1 MPPKDPAP
9 TEDLLQIQ
17 IAIELDRGRKVA
29 EIASEFHVPEKK
41 VRNIARN
48 AGLLESKKST
58 SARKR
63 LSEEEKEVL
72 LGRIEAGEDPE
83 ELASGVGIKTSTLL
97 RWCKVKGIEVPR
109 RLEQLSQKERKEI
122 REMLE
127 EYSWKEVARAY
138 RLSLE
143 ALEAL
148 KEPAYRKLDSCVLAF
163 LFELFKENPKI
174 SDSKVL
180 ESASQLGI
188 EVTKEEVESYR
199 KRLRDMKRI

>member
-48 AGLLESKKST
+48 AGLLEFKKSS
-58 SARKR
+58 SARKH

-97 RWCKVKGIEVPR
+97 RWCKVKGIEIPR

-127 EYSWKEVARAY
+127 EYSWKEVAQAY

-148 KEPAYRKLDSCVLAF
+148 KEPAYRKLDSSVLAF

-180 ESASQLGI
+180 ESASQLKI

>member
-48 AGLLESKKST
+48 AGLLESKKSS

-63 LSEEEKEVL
+63 LSEEEQEVL

-127 EYSWKEVARAY
+127 EYSWKEVAQAY

-143 ALEAL
+143 ALEIL
-148 KEPAYRKLDSCVLAF
+148 KEPAYRKLDSSVLAF

>member
-29 EIASEFHVPEKK
+29 EIVSEFQVPEKK

-48 AGLLESKKST
+48 AGLLESKKSS

-127 EYSWKEVARAY
+127 EYSWKEVAQAY

-148 KEPAYRKLDSCVLAF
+148 KEPAYRKLDSSVLAF
-163 LFELFKENPKI
+163 LFEILKENPKI

>member
-48 AGLLESKKST
+48 AGLVESKKSS

-143 ALEAL
+143 ALEIL
-148 KEPAYRKLDSCVLAF
+148 KEPAYRKLDSSVLAF

-188 EVTKEEVESYR
+188 EVTEEEVESYR

>member
-29 EIASEFHVPEKK
+29 EIASEFQVPEKK
-41 VRNIARN
+41 VRSIARN
-48 AGLLESKKST
+48 AGLLESKKSS

-127 EYSWKEVARAY
+127 EYSWKEVAQAY

-148 KEPAYRKLDSCVLAF
+148 KEPAYRKLDSSVLAF

>member
-1 MPPKDPAP
+1 MPLKDTVP

-48 AGLLESKKST
+48 AGLLESKKSS

-63 LSEEEKEVL
+63 LSEKEKEVL

-83 ELASGVGIKTSTLL
+83 ELASGLGIKTSTLL
-97 RWCKVKGIEVPR
+97 QWCKVKGIEVPR
-109 RLEQLSQKERKEI
+109 RLEQLSQKERIEI

-127 EYSWKEVARAY
+127 EYSWKEVAQAY

-148 KEPAYRKLDSCVLAF
+148 KEPAYRKLDSSVLAF
-163 LFELFKENPKI
+163 IFELFKENPKI

-199 KRLRDMKRI
+199 KRLRNMKRI

>member
-48 AGLLESKKST
+48 AGLLESKKSS

-143 ALEAL
+143 ALEIL
-148 KEPAYRKLDSCVLAF
+148 KEPAYRKLDSSVLAF

>member
-29 EIASEFHVPEKK
+29 EIASEYHVPENK

-48 AGLLESKKST
+48 AGLVESKKSS

-97 RWCKVKGIEVPR
+97 RWCKVKGIEIPR

-127 EYSWKEVARAY
+127 EYSWKEVAQAY

-143 ALEAL
+143 ALETL
-148 KEPAYRKLDSCVLAF
+148 KEPAYRKLDSSVLAF

>member
-29 EIASEFHVPEKK
+29 EIASEYHVPEKK

-48 AGLLESKKST
+48 AGLLESQKST

-127 EYSWKEVARAY
+127 EYSWKEVAQAY

-148 KEPAYRKLDSCVLAF
+148 KEPAYRKLDSSVLAF

>member
-41 VRNIARN
+41 VRNIARI
-48 AGLLESKKST
+48 AGLLESKKSS

-127 EYSWKEVARAY
+127 EYSWKEVAQAY

-143 ALEAL
+143 ALETL
-148 KEPAYRKLDSCVLAF
+148 KEPAYRKLDSSVLAF

-180 ESASQLGI
+180 GRASQQGI

>member
-127 EYSWKEVARAY
+127 EYSRKEVAQAY

-148 KEPAYRKLDSCVLAF
+148 KEPAYRKLDSSVLAF

-199 KRLRDMKRI
+199 KRLKDMKRI

>member
-1 MPPKDPAP
+1 MPHKDPAP

-29 EIASEFHVPEKK
+29 EIASEFQVLEKK

-48 AGLLESKKST
+48 AGLLESKKSS

-143 ALEAL
+143 ALEIL
-148 KEPAYRKLDSCVLAF
+148 KEPAYRKLDSSVLAF
-163 LFELFKENPKI
+163 LFELFKENPRI

>member
-48 AGLLESKKST
+48 AGLLESKKSA

-72 LGRIEAGEDPE
+72 MGRIEAGEDPE

-127 EYSWKEVARAY
+127 EYSWKEVALAY

-148 KEPAYRKLDSCVLAF
+148 KDPAYRKLDSSVLAF

>member
-29 EIASEFHVPEKK
+29 EIASEFHVPEKM

-48 AGLLESKKST
+48 AGLLESKKSS
-58 SARKR
+58 SARKL

-97 RWCKVKGIEVPR
+97 RWCKVKGIEIPR

-127 EYSWKEVARAY
+127 EYSWKEVALAY
-138 RLSLE
+138 RLGLE

-148 KEPAYRKLDSCVLAF
+148 KEPAYRKLDSSVLAF
-163 LFELFKENPKI
+163 LFEIFKENPKI
-174 SDSKVL
+174 SDSKIL

>member
-29 EIASEFHVPEKK
+29 EIVSEFQVPERK

-109 RLEQLSQKERKEI
+109 RLEQLSQKERIEI

-127 EYSWKEVARAY
+127 EYSWKEVAQAY

-148 KEPAYRKLDSCVLAF
+148 KEPAYRKLDSSVLAF

-188 EVTKEEVESYR
+188 EVTKDEVESYR

>member
-127 EYSWKEVARAY
+127 EYSWKEVAQAY

-148 KEPAYRKLDSCVLAF
+148 KEPAYRKLDSSVLAF

-180 ESASQLGI
+180 ESVSQLGI
-188 EVTKEEVESYR
+188 EVTKDEVESYR

>member
-48 AGLLESKKST
+48 AGLVESKKSS

-127 EYSWKEVARAY
+127 EYSWKEVAQAY

-148 KEPAYRKLDSCVLAF
+148 KEPAYRKLDSSVLAF

>member
-1 MPPKDPAP
+1 MPTKDPAP

-58 SARKR
+58 SARKH

-109 RLEQLSQKERKEI
+109 RLEQLSQKERQEI

-143 ALEAL
+143 ALEIL
-148 KEPAYRKLDSCVLAF
+148 KEPAYRKLDSSVLAF

>member
-48 AGLLESKKST
+48 AGLVESKKSS

-148 KEPAYRKLDSCVLAF
+148 KEPAYRKLDSSVLAF

>member
-48 AGLLESKKST
+48 AGLLESKKSS

-127 EYSWKEVARAY
+127 EYSWKEVARSY

-143 ALEAL
+143 ALEVL
-148 KEPAYRKLDSCVLAF
+148 KEPAYRKLDSSVLAF

>member
-48 AGLLESKKST
+48 AGLLESKKSI

-97 RWCKVKGIEVPR
+97 RWCKVKGIEIPR
-109 RLEQLSQKERKEI
+109 RLEQLSQKERIEI

-127 EYSWKEVARAY
+127 EYSWNEVALAY

-148 KEPAYRKLDSCVLAF
+148 KEPAYRKLDSSVLAF

>member
-1 MPPKDPAP
+1 M
-9 TEDLLQIQ
+9 
-17 IAIELDRGRKVA
+17 
-29 EIASEFHVPEKK
+29 
-41 VRNIARN
+41 
-48 AGLLESKKST
+48 
-58 SARKR
+58 
-63 LSEEEKEVL
+63 
-72 LGRIEAGEDPE
+72 
-83 ELASGVGIKTSTLL
+83 GIKTSTLL

-148 KEPAYRKLDSCVLAF
+148 KEPAYRKLDSSVLAF

>member
-58 SARKR
+58 SARKL

-72 LGRIEAGEDPE
+72 LARIEAGEDPE

-127 EYSWKEVARAY
+127 EYSWKEVAQAY

-148 KEPAYRKLDSCVLAF
+148 KEPAYRKLDSSVLAF

>member
-17 IAIELDRGRKVA
+17 IAIELDRGRKVV
-29 EIASEFHVPEKK
+29 EIASEFQVLEKK

-48 AGLLESKKST
+48 AGLLESKKSS

-97 RWCKVKGIEVPR
+97 RWCKVKGIEIPR

-127 EYSWKEVARAY
+127 EYSWKEVAQAY

-148 KEPAYRKLDSCVLAF
+148 KEPAYRKLDSSVLAF

>member
-29 EIASEFHVPEKK
+29 EIASKFHVPEKK

-48 AGLLESKKST
+48 AGLVESKKSS

-127 EYSWKEVARAY
+127 EYSWKEVAQAY

-148 KEPAYRKLDSCVLAF
+148 KEPAYRKLDSSVLAF

>member
-29 EIASEFHVPEKK
+29 EIASEYHVPEKK

-127 EYSWKEVARAY
+127 EYSWKEVAQAY

-148 KEPAYRKLDSCVLAF
+148 KEPAYRKLDSSVLAF

>member
-48 AGLLESKKST
+48 AGLLESKKSS

-83 ELASGVGIKTSTLL
+83 ELASGLGIKTSTLL

-127 EYSWKEVARAY
+127 EYSWKEVAQAY

-148 KEPAYRKLDSCVLAF
+148 KEPAYRKLDSSVLAF

>member
-1 MPPKDPAP
+1 MPPKDPAT

-29 EIASEFHVPEKK
+29 EIASEFHVPERK

-48 AGLLESKKST
+48 AGLLESKKSS

-97 RWCKVKGIEVPR
+97 RWCKVKGIEIPR

-127 EYSWKEVARAY
+127 EYSWKEVALAY

-148 KEPAYRKLDSCVLAF
+148 KEPAYRKLDSSVLAF

>member
-29 EIASEFHVPEKK
+29 EIASEFQVPEKK
-41 VRNIARN
+41 VLNIARN

-127 EYSWKEVARAY
+127 EYSWKEVAQAY

-143 ALEAL
+143 VLEAL
-148 KEPAYRKLDSCVLAF
+148 KEPAYRKLDSSVLAF

>member
-29 EIASEFHVPEKK
+29 EIASEFHVPERK

-48 AGLLESKKST
+48 AGLLESKKSS

-127 EYSWKEVARAY
+127 EYSWKEVAQAY

-148 KEPAYRKLDSCVLAF
+148 KEPAYRKLDSSVLAF

>member
-29 EIASEFHVPEKK
+29 EIVSEFQVPEKK

-97 RWCKVKGIEVPR
+97 RWCKVKGIEIPR

-127 EYSWKEVARAY
+127 EYSWKEVAQAY

-143 ALEAL
+143 ALETL
-148 KEPAYRKLDSCVLAF
+148 KEPAYRKLDSSVLAF

>member
-48 AGLLESKKST
+48 AGLLESQKST

-127 EYSWKEVARAY
+127 EYSWKEVAQAY

-143 ALEAL
+143 ALEIL
-148 KEPAYRKLDSCVLAF
+148 KEPAYRKLDSSVLAF

>member
-29 EIASEFHVPEKK
+29 EIASEFQVPEKK
-41 VRNIARN
+41 VRSIARN
-48 AGLLESKKST
+48 AGLLESKKSS

-109 RLEQLSQKERKEI
+109 ILEQLSQKERKEI

-127 EYSWKEVARAY
+127 EYSWKEVARSY

-143 ALEAL
+143 ALEVL
-148 KEPAYRKLDSCVLAF
+148 KEPAYRKLDSSVLAF

>member
-29 EIASEFHVPEKK
+29 EIASEFQVPEIK

-48 AGLLESKKST
+48 AGLLESKIST
-58 SARKR
+58 STRKR

-127 EYSWKEVARAY
+127 EYSWKEVAQAY

-143 ALEAL
+143 ALETL
-148 KEPAYRKLDSCVLAF
+148 KEPAYRKLDSSVLAF

>member
-48 AGLLESKKST
+48 AGLVESKKST

-127 EYSWKEVARAY
+127 EYSWKEVAQAY

-143 ALEAL
+143 ALETL
-148 KEPAYRKLDSCVLAF
+148 KEPAYRKLDSSVLAF

>member
-48 AGLLESKKST
+48 AGLLESQKST

-97 RWCKVKGIEVPR
+97 RWCKVKGIEIPR
-109 RLEQLSQKERKEI
+109 RLEQLTKKERKEI
-122 REMLE
+122 RDMLE
-127 EYSWKEVARAY
+127 EYSWKEVAQAY

-148 KEPAYRKLDSCVLAF
+148 KEPAYRKLDSSVLAF

>member
-29 EIASEFHVPEKK
+29 EIASEFQVPEKK
-41 VRNIARN
+41 VRTIARN

-127 EYSWKEVARAY
+127 EYSWKEVAQAY

-148 KEPAYRKLDSCVLAF
+148 KEPAYRKLDSSVLAF

>member
-58 SARKR
+58 SARKH

-127 EYSWKEVARAY
+127 EYSWKEVAQAY

-143 ALEAL
+143 ALETL
-148 KEPAYRKLDSCVLAF
+148 KEPAYRKLDSSVLAF

-174 SDSKVL
+174 SDSKIL